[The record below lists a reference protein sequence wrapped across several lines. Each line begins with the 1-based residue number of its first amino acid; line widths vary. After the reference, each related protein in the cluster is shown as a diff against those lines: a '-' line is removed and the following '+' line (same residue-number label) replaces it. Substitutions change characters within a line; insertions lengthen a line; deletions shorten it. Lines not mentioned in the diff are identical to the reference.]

1 MHRQVLEME
10 MLEEIKRI
18 EALLEKAKADG
29 KVGMVLFY
37 EAQLGELSGSDPY
50 SRNILSR
57 DKARFQKAESALWC
71 M

>member
-37 EAQLGELSGSDPY
+37 EAELEDLRARGELV
-50 SRNILSR
+50 
-57 DKARFQKAESALWC
+57 SAA
-71 M
+71 